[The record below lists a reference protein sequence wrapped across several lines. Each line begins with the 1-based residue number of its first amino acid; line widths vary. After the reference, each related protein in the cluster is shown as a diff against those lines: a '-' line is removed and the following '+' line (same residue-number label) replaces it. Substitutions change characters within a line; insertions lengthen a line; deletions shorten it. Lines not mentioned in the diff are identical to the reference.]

1 MAGSGLSSLKLLV
14 FFGIQVLLSLNSTNL
29 SPNCKPHVTIPSRE
43 SFPRFPFPSIS
54 TTTSINFLH
63 HLNQLIPPIQ
73 SAWQNLK
80 LRIWTFYFFF
90 VLPAVLLLLHM
101 ALPFLLLLFHLSTS
115 HLATSYFSSS
125 SLKASAQGSEP
136 STSSRESNQILS
148 HIALFFGSLQ
158 IRDVTQRKCE
168 LSVDVNLTKFMFN
181 LHKWC
186 QVVLENRLVL
196 LVTLLSAK
204 RADLHMA
211 SSHFVNQ
218 KST

>member
-1 MAGSGLSSLKLLV
+1 
-14 FFGIQVLLSLNSTNL
+14 
-29 SPNCKPHVTIPSRE
+29 
-43 SFPRFPFPSIS
+43 
-54 TTTSINFLH
+54 
-63 HLNQLIPPIQ
+63 
-73 SAWQNLK
+73 
-80 LRIWTFYFFF
+80 
-90 VLPAVLLLLHM
+90 M
-101 ALPFLLLLFHLSTS
+101 ALPFLLLLFHLSAS
-115 HLATSYFSSS
+115 NLVISYFSSS

-158 IRDVTQRKCE
+158 IRNVKLRKCE
-168 LSVDVNLTKFMFN
+168 LAVFVNFTKFMFN

-196 LVTLLSAK
+196 LVTLLSPK

-218 KST
+218 KSTYSDILRPKRKIVEHPNGFLMSRLSYPVHSN

>member
-1 MAGSGLSSLKLLV
+1 MAGLSSLKMLV
-14 FFGIQVLLSLNSTNL
+14 FFGIQVLLSLSSNNL
-29 SPNCKPHVTIPSRE
+29 SPNCKPRVTIPSRE
-43 SFPRFPFPSIS
+43 SFPRFPFPSTYS
-54 TTTSINFLH
+54 TTSIRLYHF
-63 HLNQLIPPIQ
+63 NQ
-73 SAWQNLK
+73 SFSQNLK

-101 ALPFLLLLFHLSTS
+101 ALLFLLLLFHLSTS
-115 HLATSYFSSS
+115 HLSTSYLVTSYFSSS

-158 IRDVTQRKCE
+158 IRNVTQRKCE

-186 QVVLENRLVL
+186 QVVL
-196 LVTLLSAK
+196 
-204 RADLHMA
+204 DL
-211 SSHFVNQ
+211 
-218 KST
+218 KGK